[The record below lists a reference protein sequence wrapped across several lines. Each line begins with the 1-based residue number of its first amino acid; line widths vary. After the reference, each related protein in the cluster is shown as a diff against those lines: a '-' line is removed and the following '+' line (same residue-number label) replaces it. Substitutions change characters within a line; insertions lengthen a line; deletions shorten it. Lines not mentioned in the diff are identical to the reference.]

1 MDKRIQDEHH
11 TRPAHE
17 YQGIKFFQKYV
28 LINVYFPTDPN
39 VLIFDD
45 FELVKCLEDISWYF
59 NEFPNMK
66 IIVGGI

>member
-1 MDKRIQDEHH
+1 ML
-11 TRPAHE
+11 
-17 YQGIKFFQKYV
+17 FQKYV

-45 FELVKCLEDISWYF
+45 FELVKCLEDISLYF